1 MDAIAV
7 GQLVEAVRGR
17 LASGPADLTVRGV
30 EVDSRRLKPG
40 MAFFALPGERR
51 DGHEFLAAA
60 AEAGAVCLC
69 VREGS
74 EEYWPPVR
82 GEGEGP
88 AVVAVP
94 ETLAALQALAG
105 WYRRRFSLPVVGITG
120 STGKT
125 TTKDLVAS
133 VLGAR
138 WRVAATPGNYNN
150 EVGLP
155 LTLFQLEAGV
165 KAAVVELAMRG
176 RGQIA
181 ALAALAQP
189 TVGVVTNVG
198 LSHLELL
205 GSQEAIA
212 EAKSELI
219 SSLPPD
225 GLAVLNADDPLVL
238 AMAARAPGR
247 VLTYGLAATSPRADC
262 RAEEIEDRGAE
273 GLDFLLTF
281 GGESRRVHLG
291 LPGRHNVANA
301 LAAAAVGL
309 ALGVGWEAVEAGL
322 ASPRRTAG
330 RQQLRRARGGWLVID
345 DSYNASP
352 ASMRAALGLLS
363 SLAGGGRKL
372 AVLADM
378 LELGPQEEAAHREVG
393 RYAAAQGVDYL
404 AGVGERA
411 RWLVEEAQLS
421 LGPERAR
428 HWPDRQSAAEWMLS
442 LLRPGDVVLVKGSR
456 AMKME
461 EVAGLLASEGEE
473 WR

>member
-1 MDAIAV
+1 MDALSV
-7 GQLVEAVRGR
+7 GQLVEAVQGRLVRGR
-17 LASGPADLTVRGV
+17 ADLLVRGV
-30 EVDSRRLKPG
+30 GVDSRRLRPG
-40 MAFFALPGERR
+40 MAFFALPGENR
-51 DGHEFLAAA
+51 DGHQFLTAAV
-60 AEAGAVCLC
+60 EAGATCLC

-74 EEYWPPVR
+74 EEYWPSAR
-82 GEGEGP
+82 GESEDP
-88 AVVAVP
+88 AVVAVT
-94 ETLAALQALAG
+94 ETLAALHALAG
-105 WYRRRFSLPVVGITG
+105 WYRRRFSLPVVAITG

-150 EVGLP
+150 EIGLP
-155 LTLFQLEAGV
+155 LTLFELEAGV
-165 KAAVVELAMRG
+165 MAAVVELAMRG

-181 ALAALAQP
+181 ALAALARP

-198 LSHLELL
+198 ISHLELL

-212 EAKSELI
+212 EAKAELI

-238 AMAARAPGR
+238 AMATRAPGR
-247 VLTYGLAATSPRADC
+247 VLTYGLAVTSPRADC
-262 RAEEIEDRGAE
+262 RAGEIEDRGAE
-273 GLDFLLTF
+273 GVDFLLTF

-291 LPGRHNVANA
+291 LPGRHNVSNA

-309 ALGVGWEAVEAGL
+309 ALGAGWEAVEAGL

-330 RQQLRRARGGWLVID
+330 RQQLRRARGGWLIID

-352 ASMRAALGLLS
+352 ASMRAALDLLS
-363 SLAGGGRKL
+363 SLAGRGRKL

-393 RYAAAQGVDYL
+393 RYAAAQGVHYL

-411 RWLVEEAQLS
+411 RWLIEEAQLH
-421 LGPERAR
+421 LGSERAR
-428 HWPDRQSAAEWMLS
+428 HWPDRRSAAEWILS
-442 LLRPGDVVLVKGSR
+442 LLQPGDVVLVKGSR
-456 AMKME
+456 AMGME
-461 EVAGLLASEGEE
+461 EVASILALQGEE
-473 WR
+473 WQ